1 MPASEIR
8 KGAREAL
15 SGKWGKAV
23 CIILVYM
30 ALSFVIGFI
39 EGLVGEGTLL
49 YSIIDLAYAIITV
62 PLSFGLIISFMKLK
76 RGEEVSVLDFLKDGF
91 SRFGRSWGIALHTLL
106 RMLLPI
112 ICVVLVAILMTSL
125 ALVNN
130 FSNTSTIATPTSS
143 ILSIIS
149 IVLYIATLVYVVSRG
164 LLYSLAYNIGYD
176 NPELSSKECVVK
188 SAELMKGNRGNLF
201 LLELSFI
208 GWAILAVFTLGIGM
222 LWLMPYMQVA
232 LVCFYERV
240 KEKNTVEDA
249 IKTEE

>member
-76 RGEEVSVLDFLKDGF
+76 RGEEVSVLDFLKEGF
-91 SRFGRSWGIALHTLL
+91 ARFGKSWGIVLHTFL

-112 ICVVLVAILMTSL
+112 VCIILVAILL
-125 ALVNN
+125 G
-130 FSNTSTIATPTSS
+130 
-143 ILSIIS
+143 LSIGFGIGS
-149 IVLYIATLVYVVSRG
+149 GSFVLTILVVALYIATIIYLVSRG
-164 LLYSLAYNIGYD
+164 LLYSLSYYIAYD
-176 NPELSSKECVVK
+176 NSELSSKECVLK
-188 SAELMKGNRGNLF
+188 SETLMKGNRGNLF

-208 GWAILAVFTLGIGM
+208 GWALLAVLTLGIGM
-222 LWLMPYMQVA
+222 LWLIPYMQVA
-232 LVCFYERV
+232 FVCFYEKV
-240 KEKNTVEDA
+240 VGKTS
-249 IKTEE
+249 TEEPVQTEE

>member
-1 MPASEIR
+1 MPPSEIR
-8 KGAREAL
+8 KEAREAL

-23 CIILVYM
+23 CIILAYM
-30 ALSFVIGFI
+30 ALSFIIGLI
-39 EGLVGEGTLL
+39 EGLVGEGSVL
-49 YSIIDLAYAIITV
+49 YSIIDLAFAIITI
-62 PLSFGLIISFMKLK
+62 PLSFGLIISFIKLK
-76 RGEEVSVLDFLKDGF
+76 RGEEVTALDFFKEGF
-91 SRFGRSWGIALHTLL
+91 SRFGRSWGIAWHTFI

-112 ICVVLVAILMTSL
+112 ICIMLITILMVSL
-125 ALVNN
+125 GIFNALT
-130 FSNTSTIATPTSS
+130 NTNLLLTLVSVA
-143 ILSIIS
+143 
-149 IVLYIATLVYVVSRG
+149 LYIATLVYVVARG